1 MNKLNSDVGNRLRE
15 IRKGLKLTQEQ
26 FAEQLD
32 YSTNY
37 YGLIERGEH
46 GISLEK
52 LKLLYDKFDVDLL
65 YLLTGDKSHQVEINQ
80 LISDCPKDKLFDL
93 EQILKYIS
101 NLYK

>member
-1 MNKLNSDVGNRLRE
+1 MRELNIEIGNRLRE

-26 FAEQLD
+26 LAEQLD
-32 YSTNY
+32 YSANN
-37 YGLIERGEH
+37 YGLIERGER

>member
-1 MNKLNSDVGNRLRE
+1 MNELNIEVGNRLRE
-15 IRKGLKLTQEQ
+15 IRKGLKLTQEK
-26 FAEQLD
+26 FSEQLD
-32 YSTNY
+32 YSTNN
-37 YGLIERGEH
+37 YGQIERGER

-52 LKLLYDKFDVDLL
+52 LRLLYDKFDVDLL
-65 YLLTGDKSHQVEINQ
+65 YLLTGDKSHQVKINQ

>member
-1 MNKLNSDVGNRLRE
+1 MKKLNIEIGNRLRK
-15 IRKGLKLTQEQ
+15 IRKGLNLTQEQ

-32 YSTNY
+32 YSEKNY
-37 YGLIERGEH
+37 GCVERGAR
-46 GISLEK
+46 GITLEK

-65 YLLTGDKSHQVEINQ
+65 YVITGDESHQVEINQ

>member
-1 MNKLNSDVGNRLRE
+1 MNKLNIEVGNRLRE

-32 YSTNY
+32 YSTNN
-37 YGLIERGEH
+37 YGLIERGER
-46 GISLEK
+46 GITLEK

-65 YLLTGDKSHQVEINQ
+65 YLITGDKSHQVKINE

-93 EQILKYIS
+93 EQALKYIR
-101 NLYK
+101 NLYQ